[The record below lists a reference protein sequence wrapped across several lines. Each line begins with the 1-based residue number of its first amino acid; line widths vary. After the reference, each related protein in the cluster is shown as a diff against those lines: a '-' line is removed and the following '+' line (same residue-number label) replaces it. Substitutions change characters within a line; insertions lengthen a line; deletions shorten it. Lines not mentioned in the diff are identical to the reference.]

1 MPIYAIDGKA
11 PAFEDADSN
20 WIAPDATLIGNIR
33 IGRNAGFWFGVGDP
47 RAAPP
52 QRKSAPPTKKRAPQK
67 KTPTPDS
74 QTRRHTHAQRHP
86 G

>member
-33 IGRNAGFWFGVGDP
+33 IGRNAGFWFGGGGP
-47 RAAPP
+47 RGRAARPQRAAPP
-52 QRKSAPPTKKRAPQK
+52 PREPHPPAPPPPALAAPQR
-67 KTPTPDS
+67 P
-74 QTRRHTHAQRHP
+74 R
-86 G
+86 

>member
-11 PAFEDADSN
+11 PTFEDADSN

-33 IGRNAGFWFGVGDP
+33 IGRNAGFWFGGGGPPGGRPAGGGRRPPPAGAGHHPPPPAGWGDA
-47 RAAPP
+47 RA
-52 QRKSAPPTKKRAPQK
+52 R
-67 KTPTPDS
+67 
-74 QTRRHTHAQRHP
+74 

>member
-33 IGRNAGFWFGVGDP
+33 IGRNAGFWFGVGAP
-47 RAAPP
+47 RRPPPRGKGGAPP
-52 QRKSAPPTKKRAPQK
+52 QAGPTQNHTPPPGN
-67 KTPTPDS
+67 
-74 QTRRHTHAQRHP
+74 QTRGP
-86 G
+86 GG